1 MGTHRQLGDWARAR
15 CCERCVR
22 ESFTWNAREAS
33 PHFSAPPP
41 PNLESSSPKSSFLPK
56 GLLAL
61 ARRAFP
67 SQACSCPSTG
77 PAHPKSGRPAESQS
91 RAGAKPAV
99 RRVVCEL
106 RRGGGLGGR
115 GCILEDSQDSWLLSM
130 ETRLLFCRLG
140 VEYIDCFF
148 PLVSENKT
156 RF

>member
-106 RRGGGLGGR
+106 RRRGDWEGGGAFWKIPRILGFSPWKR
-115 GCILEDSQDSWLLSM
+115 GCFSAVWVLS
-130 ETRLLFCRLG
+130 TLTASFLW
-140 VEYIDCFF
+140 
-148 PLVSENKT
+148 
-156 RF
+156 